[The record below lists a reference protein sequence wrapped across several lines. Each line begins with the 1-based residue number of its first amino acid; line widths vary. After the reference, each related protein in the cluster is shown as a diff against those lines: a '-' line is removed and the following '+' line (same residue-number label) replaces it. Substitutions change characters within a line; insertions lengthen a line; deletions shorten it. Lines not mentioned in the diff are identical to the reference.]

1 MTSRRTEGL
10 LLCTGVLSALFC
22 LCSCTKSA
30 YAQGSGLT
38 SPSTTTV
45 LSPQEQ
51 KLIEICATLSP
62 RAKANFA
69 LDVSD
74 GAMRVEFIAELLDL
88 LRQEESFPQ
97 NDKSLFFLIDKKHT
111 VGSDYEPADLVS
123 LDGDRLFDVNKGGMM
138 MRRDARDALRVM
150 AQAALDDGVK
160 LLVSSAYRSYSY
172 QKRLFDYWV
181 SVDGLEEAERESARA
196 GTSQHQ
202 LGTAADFGSISD
214 DFARTVMG
222 SWMYS
227 NAARFGWSLSF
238 PKEFEDVTGYRW
250 ECWHFR
256 YIGVKACAFQ
266 ERWFGDVQQFM
277 LEFIDKWKKWGT

>member
-1 MTSRRTEGL
+1 MTSRKAVHIAVCGAAAVC
-10 LLCTGVLSALFC
+10 LCI
-22 LCSCTKSA
+22 CSCTKTA
-30 YAQGSGLT
+30 YAQGKVSAA
-38 SPSTTTV
+38 SSTTTV

-51 KLIEICATLSP
+51 KLIALYATLTP
-62 RAKANFA
+62 RAMASFA
-69 LDVSD
+69 LDVTD
-74 GAMRVEFIAELLDL
+74 GSMRVEFIADLLELLA
-88 LRQEESFPQ
+88 QEQTFPK

-123 LDGDRLFDVNKGGMM
+123 LDGDSLFDVNKGGMM

-202 LGTAADFGSISD
+202 LGAAADFGSISD
-214 DFARTVMG
+214 DFADTVMG
-222 SWMYS
+222 SWMYA

-238 PKEFEDVTGYRW
+238 PKGYEDVTGYRW

-266 ERWFGDVQQFM
+266 AKWFGNVQQFM
-277 LEFIDKWKKWGT
+277 LEFIDKWKTWDT

>member
-1 MTSRRTEGL
+1 MTSRKAVHIAVCGAAAVC
-10 LLCTGVLSALFC
+10 LCI
-22 LCSCTKSA
+22 CSCTKSA
-30 YAQGSGLT
+30 YAQGKVSAA
-38 SPSTTTV
+38 SSTTL
-45 LSPQEQ
+45 LSPEEQ
-51 KLIEICATLSP
+51 KLIALYATLTP
-62 RAKANFA
+62 RALASFA
-69 LDVSD
+69 LDVTD
-74 GAMRVEFIAELLDL
+74 GAMRVEFIAELLEL
-88 LRQEESFPQ
+88 LAQEKTFPQ

-111 VGSDYEPADLVS
+111 VGSDYEPANLVS
-123 LDGDRLFDVNKGGMM
+123 LDGDALFDVNKAGMV

-202 LGTAADFGSISD
+202 LGAAADFGSISD
-214 DFARTVMG
+214 DFAATTMG
-222 SWMYS
+222 SWMYA

-238 PKEFEDVTGYRW
+238 PKGYEDVTGYRW

-266 ERWFGDVQQFM
+266 AKWFGDVQQFM
-277 LEFIDKWKKWGT
+277 LEFIDKWKTWDT